1 MSIKVPL
8 AFLTMAERA
17 LISKKLRF
25 DKKET
30 SYNKFKPVSS
40 IYAYEIEE
48 LESLNDMTVQQIFDK
63 ENNVV
68 SEIDT
73 SNGVNNFDPETV
85 EQIGYIYL
93 PFCWALKN
101 ISRAERPDRSKFE
114 QINVKFVGN
123 LRPLQIE
130 VRSEALNLLN
140 KYGSCVLSLYTGA
153 GKTITSINISTRTK
167 LKTMILC
174 HRLVLIEQ
182 WKSSILKFCP
192 DAKIQILK
200 GTDKK
205 AKDALDESNDFFI
218 MNALNVAKKGHSY
231 FDCIGTVIVD
241 EVHTMATQCLSDA
254 FNYINPRYLIGL
266 SATPYRSDGMDALL
280 DAYFGKKKIFRKLYH
295 EHSVYKVTTT
305 FVPEFQIGMNGK
317 IDWNSLI
324 ESQTSELNRNE
335 LIVRIVRFF
344 RDRNFL
350 ILSKRVNQVV
360 WIVKRLET
368 LGESV
373 TSLVGLKKSC
383 DFSSRILVATVQ
395 KAGVGFDHP
404 KLDSLIIA
412 SDVEE
417 YFIQYLGRIFRREDV
432 QPIVFDILDQN
443 PILAKHYR
451 TRQKIYK
458 DHGGVVEKFNY
469 KNISVHFPNLTEKQF
484 NDEFMSTELEL
495 SFK

>member
-1 MSIKVPL
+1 MSVKIS
-8 AFLTMAERA
+8 LTSLNMAERS

-30 SYNKFKPVSS
+30 TYNKFAPSATV
-40 IYAYEIEE
+40 YAYEIEE
-48 LESLNDMTVQQIFDK
+48 FESIEEFAQNDPSQISPKTNTQIDPDSIEQFGFIYIPFAWGLRNIK
-63 ENNVV
+63 AAVRPERSVFPSMNV
-68 SEIDT
+68 SF
-73 SNGVNNFDPETV
+73 N
-85 EQIGYIYL
+85 
-93 PFCWALKN
+93 
-101 ISRAERPDRSKFE
+101 
-114 QINVKFVGN
+114 GN

-130 VRSEALNLLN
+130 VRSEALGLLN
-140 KYGSCVLSLYTGA
+140 KHGSCILSLYTGA
-153 GKTITSINISTRTK
+153 GKTITSINIATRTK

-174 HRLVLIEQ
+174 HRLVLIDQ

-205 AKDALDESNDFFI
+205 ASDALDESNDFFI

-231 FDCIGTVIVD
+231 YDCIGTMIVD
-241 EVHTMATQCLSDA
+241 EVHTMATQCLSEA

-280 DAYFGKKKIFRKLYH
+280 DAYFGKKKIFRKLFH

-305 FVPEFQIGMNGK
+305 FVPEFQIAQNGK
-317 IDWNSLI
+317 MDWNSLI
-324 ESQTSELNRNE
+324 ESQTSEPNRNE

-350 ILSKRVNQVV
+350 ILSKRVNQVTWLV
-360 WIVKRLET
+360 NRFKE

-404 KLDSLIIA
+404 KLDSLVIA
-412 SDVEE
+412 SDVAE

-443 PILAKHYR
+443 PVLAKHYR
-451 TRQKIYK
+451 ARQKIYR
-458 DHGGVVEKFNY
+458 DHGGTIDKFNF
-469 KNISVHFPNLTEKQF
+469 KNLSKHFPDLTEKTF